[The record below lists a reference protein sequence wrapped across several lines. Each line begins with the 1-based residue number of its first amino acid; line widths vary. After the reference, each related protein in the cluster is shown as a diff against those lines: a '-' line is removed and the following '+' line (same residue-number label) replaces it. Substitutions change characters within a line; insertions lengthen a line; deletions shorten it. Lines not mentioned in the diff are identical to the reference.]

1 MKNDHLIEEN
11 ALVLFQGDSITD
23 CDRDRNNPHDLG
35 RGYAMMAASWFSALY
50 PERNVK
56 FLNRGIAGDRTK
68 NLVNRWDEDC
78 ISLKPGVLSILI
90 GINNTWRR
98 YDSNDPTRADQFEAE
113 YRKLLERI
121 REELDAR
128 IILCEPFL
136 LHVSEDVARM
146 REDLDPKIE
155 LVRNLAKEY
164 KTILIP
170 LDEIFKEACSRQ
182 IPAHWAPD
190 GVHPSL
196 AGHSLI
202 AQTWL
207 KHVGP

>member
-1 MKNDHLIEEN
+1 
-11 ALVLFQGDSITD
+11 
-23 CDRDRNNPHDLG
+23 
-35 RGYAMMAASWFSALY
+35 MAASWFSALY
-50 PERNVK
+50 PQRNVK
-56 FLNRGIAGDRTK
+56 FLNRGIAGDRT
-68 NLVNRWDEDC
+68 LDLINRWDGDC
-78 ISLKPGVLSILI
+78 IALKPGVLSILI

-98 YDSNDPTRADQFEAE
+98 YDSNDPTGADQFEAE
-113 YRKLLERI
+113 YRALLELI

-136 LHVSEDVARM
+136 LHVSEDVVRM

-155 LVRNLAKEY
+155 VVHNLAKEY

-170 LDEIFKEACSRQ
+170 LDKIFKEACSRQ
-182 IPAHWAPD
+182 IPAYWAPD

-196 AGHSLI
+196 AGQALI

-207 KHVGP
+207 KHVGE